1 MMSTVQ
7 ISATAWVMMA
17 KYTPPTRRLNM
28 AKLTI
33 KASSV
38 GTTITAASENGRL
51 LNGTQSAGNSVI
63 WFQSM
68 KSGMPGVDWILVLM
82 GSEASSLRNMAMA

>member
-1 MMSTVQ
+1 MMSTVRM
-7 ISATAWVMMA
+7 SATACVMMA

-28 AKLTI
+28 AKPI
-33 KASSV
+33 SQASST
-38 GTTITAASENGRL
+38 GTTTTAASAKGKL
-51 LNGTQSAGNSVI
+51 LKGSQNVGSSVI

-68 KSGMPGVDWILVLM
+68 KSGMPGVDWILVLS

>member
-1 MMSTVQ
+1 MMSTVT
-7 ISATAWVMMA
+7 ISATACVMMA

-28 AKLTI
+28 AKLTSQ
-33 KASSV
+33 ASSV
-38 GTTITAASENGRL
+38 GTAMTAASENGRL
-51 LNGTQSAGNSVI
+51 LKGSQNEGSSVS

-82 GSEASSLRNMAMA
+82 GSDASSFRNMAMA

>member
-7 ISATAWVMMA
+7 IKATACVMMA
-17 KYTPPTRRLNM
+17 KYTPPTRRLNI
-28 AKLTI
+28 AKLISQASAMGTSTT
-33 KASSV
+33 ASS
-38 GTTITAASENGRL
+38 ASGRL
-51 LNGTQSAGNSVI
+51 LKGSQNSGSSVI

-68 KSGMPGVDWILVLM
+68 KSGMPGVDWILVLS